1 MVTEQCCYWYQRVPG
16 NNSDCHV
23 SHNGTAALRC
33 EVHAPR
39 DSNDNSTA
47 SVKWYRRIESV
58 VEDISDKYENSM
70 MLSKVAFSSS
80 GTNLINGLF
89 EDEYKLT
96 IGNINFSDSGVY
108 WCQLS
113 ADGFCF
119 IPSAYLNITV
129 NTSLNGSESNCLNV
143 NYMRSPVCA
152 LSNPSSCQVIPTSSV
167 HIMSSTPSI
176 LNMIMSSTPLSTSP
190 VNTPSATPTQLE
202 LCHGKPNLNKLGFV
216 ACLGVTVPAAGF
228 TLILMIIL
236 ICCAGICICWRK
248 KTRRKGESRLMDSE
262 RHCKASL

>member
-1 MVTEQCCYWYQRVPG
+1 MILERCCYWYKQVSR
-16 NNSDCHV
+16 NYSDCHV
-23 SHNGTAALRC
+23 SYNGTAVLTC
-33 EVHAPR
+33 EVYAPR
-39 DSNDNSTA
+39 DSSNNSLAT
-47 SVKWYRRIESV
+47 VKWYRNNESV
-58 VEDISDKYENSM
+58 IENVTDRYENSKT
-70 MLSKVAFSSS
+70 STKNEFNSSNTS
-80 GTNLINGLF
+80 MNGLF
-89 EDEYKLT
+89 EDRYQL
-96 IGNINFSDSGVY
+96 IIRNVNSSDSGVY